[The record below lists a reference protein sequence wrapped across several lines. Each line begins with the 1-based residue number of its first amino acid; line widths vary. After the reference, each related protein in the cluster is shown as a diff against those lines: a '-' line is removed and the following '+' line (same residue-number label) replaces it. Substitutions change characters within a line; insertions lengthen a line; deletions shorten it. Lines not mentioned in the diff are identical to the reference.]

1 MVYLVSRTLIVA
13 IKPLLILWLAHSGDL
28 GKLLASDVAL
38 AFSIAAVTTTLFS
51 MCAYKWRFHLTMG
64 PKKNGP
70 GTALRVRF
78 LYLNS
83 IYVSSAV
90 LFLVSLAIGFG
101 IRPDWVYALGLALL
115 QISELLNS
123 EDTRDILYSG
133 ATRRWAINLLLR
145 QLGYGLAGAMV
156 LLPGQANLASIGL
169 VSLLVAVIVSA
180 ATGGRVSDLAWR
192 FSTRQP
198 APIGKTRDPF
208 RRLRR
213 YSLDTLGATST
224 KLTANVDKMLF
235 YYFDSGLLWQYSILS
250 YIGSVI
256 PLGFDT
262 FRMALNRSRYLQAG
276 SFYRTAK
283 GIPIM
288 LADVIYITG
297 FTLLAYTVFWGMVY
311 VKIIPI
317 EMHWLF
323 LSLLLFNSAFCV
335 YVLLSEK
342 LFWTRQSG
350 GAYGIVEMSGAVVLA
365 IASLLAAFFHLGA
378 GVVTIPMLLALQ
390 VKLIIAWKY
399 AK

>member
-1 MVYLVSRTLIVA
+1 MVYLISRTLIVA

-51 MCAYKWRFHLTMG
+51 MCAYKWRYHLTMG
-64 PKKNGP
+64 PKKNGAV
-70 GTALRVRF
+70 TALRVRI

-83 IYVSSAV
+83 IYASMAILFV
-90 LFLVSLAIGFG
+90 LSLMVGFG

-115 QISELLNS
+115 QITELLNS

-133 ATRRWAINLLLR
+133 ATRRWAVNLLLR
-145 QLGYGLAGAMV
+145 QLGYGLAGVIM
-156 LLPGQANLASIGL
+156 LLPGEANLTTIGL

-180 ATGGRVSDLAWR
+180 ITGGRVRDLAWR
-192 FSTRQP
+192 LSALAP
-198 APIGKTRDPF
+198 ASPSHVRDPF
-208 RRLRR
+208 CRLRR
-213 YSLDTLGATST
+213 YGMDTLGATST

-235 YYFDSGLLWQYSILS
+235 YYFDSSLLWQYSILS

-276 SFYRTAK
+276 SFYRTSK

-288 LADVIYITG
+288 LADVIYIST
-297 FTLLAYTVFWGMVY
+297 FTLLGYIVFWGMVY
-311 VKIIPI
+311 ANIIPAS
-317 EMHWLF
+317 MHWLF
-323 LSLLLFNSAFCV
+323 LSLLLFNAASCV
-335 YVLLSEK
+335 YILLSEK
-342 LFWTRQSG
+342 LFWTKQSG
-350 GAYGIVEMSGAVVLA
+350 GAYGIVEMSGAIVLG
-365 IASLLAAFFHLGA
+365 IASALAAFFHLGA

-390 VKLIIAWKY
+390 VKLTIAWKY